1 VTKLLEHKR
10 LIVRAEVKNPPKDP
24 RKMEAWMSA
33 MVAAL
38 GMKELAPSRAIYSDM
53 VGNRGLTCD
62 VLLNTSNACVHTW
75 DEVNPALFMLD
86 VYTCGAMNSNVIRP
100 LLDEFEPTS
109 AHWILLDQEHG
120 IAIIDQGVWLY
131 NDVKL
136 TASSNKE
143 T

>member
-75 DEVNPALFMLD
+75 DEVDPALFMLD
-86 VYTCGAMNSNVIRP
+86 VYSCGPLDPTVIFK
-100 LLDEFEPTS
+100 LLQEFEPIK
-109 AHWILLDQEHG
+109 ANYMLIDQEYDLV
-120 IAIIDQGVWLY
+120 ILEQGTY
-131 NDVKL
+131 PI
-136 TASSNKE
+136 E
-143 T
+143 TFNTQPL